1 VQESLTNI
9 RKYARA
15 SKVNVTLARTDLGLV
30 LRIIDDGIGIA
41 SNTLVKPMSH
51 GLLGMRE
58 RALLLGG
65 TLTIRRGR
73 NDAGTCIEV
82 HIPLRRAAM
91 APAPAA
97 APIPAPPPTVE
108 PPSSD
113 PRPPADGHIPSS
125 PPYSTLPRSA
135 PDLSDQAQ

>member
-1 VQESLTNI
+1 M
-9 RKYARA
+9 
-15 SKVNVTLARTDLGLV
+15 

-41 SNTLVKPMSH
+41 ANNIVKPMSH

-82 HIPLRRAAM
+82 SIPLRNRPQAEERRADM
-91 APAPAA
+91 TTTLPPA
-97 APIPAPPPTVE
+97 ISEVL
-108 PPSSD
+108 SSVLH
-113 PRPPADGHIPSS
+113 PPADARIPSE
-125 PPYSTLPRSA
+125 PPCSTHPHTPPSLT
-135 PDLSDQAQ
+135 DQAQ

>member
-1 VQESLTNI
+1 MPRQ
-9 RKYARA
+9 AR
-15 SKVNVTLARTDLGLV
+15 SSTLSRNETGLV
-30 LRIIDDGIGIA
+30 LRIIDDGVGIA

-82 HIPLRRAAM
+82 QIPLRRRLDDGAVATLAG
-91 APAPAA
+91 APGVPAA
-97 APIPAPPPTVE
+97 LAEI
-108 PPSSD
+108 
-113 PRPPADGHIPSS
+113 
-125 PPYSTLPRSA
+125 L
-135 PDLSDQAQ
+135 